1 MRDDLIACLQRE
13 EPTGS
18 GQKGAA
24 FANEFARA
32 SQAAVDETQA
42 PFHFSVPEKAWGI
55 LLLDIATH
63 ILPDHPWQ
71 TAVLVALGNLKQRAE
86 LIHDRWK
93 LVRYLLSFTHNKGYG
108 EIDLD
113 AANPATREP
122 LQNLLERGTTMWQ
135 PDCWD
140 DVTGTFRGRGDR
152 DRAAHDAKLWVATE
166 WLAHCASPILATA
179 SIEHRAWVKWKR
191 GLATEAV
198 ARVGDDDI
206 SKRIAWA
213 LAAMDAAEAE
223 AGVFPGA
230 DDGDDDD
237 DDDDSTYQP
246 PQQQQQGWLAGVWSL
261 MSRFLPDE

>member
-1 MRDDLIACLQRE
+1 MRDKIGDIYRE
-13 EPTGS
+13 
-18 GQKGAA
+18 
-24 FANEFARA
+24 R
-32 SQAAVDETQA
+32 
-42 PFHFSVPEKAWGI
+42 
-55 LLLDIATH
+55 
-63 ILPDHPWQ
+63 
-71 TAVLVALGNLKQRAE
+71 R
-86 LIHDRWK
+86 
-93 LVRYLLSFTHNKGYG
+93 YG

-122 LQNLLERGTTMWQ
+122 LQNLVSLLARLVERGTAMWQ

-140 DVTGTFRGRGDR
+140 DVTGAFRGRGEC

-166 WLAHCASPILATA
+166 WLAHCAGPILATA

-198 ARVGDDDI
+198 ARVSDDDI
-206 SKRIAWA
+206 SRRIARA

-230 DDGDDDD
+230 DDGDED

-246 PQQQQQGWLAGVWSL
+246 PQQQQGWLAGVWSL